1 MSRMRSVVSLA
12 VDVVVGGSV
21 REARRVEA
29 EARRVAAEARRVAAE
44 AAARSVMRD
53 REGAGEVI
61 R

>member
-1 MSRMRSVVSLA
+1 MSRMRSVDWA

-29 EARRVAAEARRVAAE
+29 EA
-44 AAARSVMRD
+44 AARSVMRG
-53 REGAGEVI
+53 REGAAGVI